1 MLIDKDLRLSISG
14 CFWLF
19 YASKYMCV
27 YPKISCSA
35 IFGSYDEFEKYLSS
49 FKNDNLYVIR
59 VKNFWELYKNNG
71 YRPIEFDGQGNVQ
84 EKIDN
89 CFVNEI
95 KLLYQL
101 KYIKKYLN
109 RGGKV
114 NDKLKRLFEKNN
126 LYIKLRGDIYKM
138 MEN

>member
-1 MLIDKDLRLSISG
+1 MDKE
-14 CFWLF
+14 
-19 YASKYMCV
+19 M
-27 YPKISCSA
+27 
-35 IFGSYDEFEKYLSS
+35 
-49 FKNDNLYVIR
+49 
-59 VKNFWELYKNNG
+59 YKK
-71 YRPIEFDGQGNVQ
+71 
-84 EKIDN
+84 KIDN

-114 NDKLKRLFEKNN
+114 NDKLKRLFEKND